1 MRRSLT
7 VPSNRLG
14 KGLEALIIPRD
25 ESSIAGTLKINI
37 NKISPNPHQPR
48 QQFDEN
54 AQQELAES
62 IKEKGI
68 LTPITVCEDAGNY
81 ILIAGERRLRAAK
94 LAGLVDIPAYVI
106 EIENDAEMMEM
117 ALIENIQ
124 RENLNPIE
132 AAEAFA
138 VLNSKYGFSQDAI
151 AKSVGKKRVTV
162 TNSLR
167 LLNLPLEIKDSIKL
181 GEISAG
187 HGRAILMMKTTR
199 TMVKLWQQI
208 IKKNLSVRGSETLAK
223 TIISA
228 KSDFMIRKRGI
239 DPRIKHLED
248 ELISALGTKVKLTHQ
263 KGSGKIIVSYFSDDD
278 FERIFSLLTGNKKS

>member
-1 MRRSLT
+1 MS
-7 VPSNRLG
+7 SNRLG
-14 KGLEALIIPRD
+14 RGLEALIIPR
-25 ESSIAGTLKINI
+25 EETSSTGTLKINV
-37 NKISPNPHQPR
+37 NNISPNPHQPR
-48 QQFDEN
+48 QQFDET
-54 AQQELAES
+54 ALQELVAS

-68 LTPITVCEDAGNY
+68 LTPITVRDDVGNY

-106 EIENDAEMMEM
+106 EVENDAEMMEM

-132 AAEAFA
+132 EAEAFA
-138 VLNSKYGFSQDAI
+138 VLNSKYGLSQEAVAI
-151 AKSVGKKRVTV
+151 SVGKKRVTI

-167 LLNLPLEIKDSIKL
+167 LLNLPSEIKESIKM

-199 TMVKLWQQI
+199 AMVKLWQQTL
-208 IKKNLSVRGSETLAK
+208 KKNLSVRGAETLAK
-223 TIISA
+223 SYTSYKSEISQ
-228 KSDFMIRKRGI
+228 RKKEI

-248 ELISALGTKVKLTHQ
+248 ELISALGTKVKLTYQ
-263 KGSGKIIVSYFSDDD
+263 KGSGKIIVNYYSDDD
-278 FERIFSLLTGNKKS
+278 FERIFSLLTDNKDS

>member
-1 MRRSLT
+1 MS
-7 VPSNRLG
+7 SNRLG
-14 KGLEALIIPRD
+14 RGLEALIIPR
-25 ESSIAGTLKINI
+25 EETSSTDTLKINV
-37 NKISPNPHQPR
+37 NNISPNPHQPR
-48 QQFDEN
+48 QQFDET
-54 AQQELAES
+54 ALQELVAS

-68 LTPITVCEDAGNY
+68 LTPITVRDDAGNY

-106 EIENDAEMMEM
+106 EVENDAEMMEM

-132 AAEAFA
+132 EAEAFA
-138 VLNSKYGFSQDAI
+138 VLNSKYGLSQEAVAI
-151 AKSVGKKRVTV
+151 SVGKKRVTV

-167 LLNLPLEIKDSIKL
+167 LLNLPSEIKESIKM

-199 TMVKLWQQI
+199 AMVKLWQQTL
-208 IKKNLSVRGSETLAK
+208 KKNLSVRGAETLAK
-223 TIISA
+223 FYTSYKSEISQ
-228 KSDFMIRKRGI
+228 RKKEI

-248 ELISALGTKVKLTHQ
+248 ELISALGTKVKLTYQ
-263 KGSGKIIVSYFSDDD
+263 KGSGKIIVNYFSDDD
-278 FERIFSLLTGNKKS
+278 FERIFSLLTGNRDS